1 MAQRDS
7 IRRIV
12 DANTAIQQTLERE
25 RDDREAEAALL
36 RDSVATLERA
46 RSSAQLTVRRIRRTS
61 DLQRRLEQTFPEMA
75 ASAWGLTTIPL
86 GDDDTVGIE
95 YFLMPA
101 WFTETFII
109 DHQNAQSWRL
119 QKDKLL
125 AVDSL
130 QFQVAELQDSI
141 LQLERQKF
149 LAVDSG
155 YGEAFASY
163 QELSDRYITELSK
176 PSVSLGTTVGFC
188 LGAAGAG
195 LIVGALIN
203 D

>member
-1 MAQRDS
+1 MESGGGPSPRQRRS
-7 IRRIV
+7 RGRL
-12 DANTAIQQTLERE
+12 TLERE
-25 RDDREAEAALL
+25 WDDREAEAALL

-46 RSSAQLTVRRIRRTS
+46 RRGAQLTVRRIRRTS

-86 GDDDTVGIE
+86 HDDDTVGIE

-109 DHQNAQSWRL
+109 DHQNAESWRR

-130 QFQVAELQDSI
+130 EFQVAVLQDSI

-155 YGEAFASY
+155 YSEAFASY

-176 PSVSLGTTVGFC
+176 PRVSLGTAVGFC
-188 LGAAGAG
+188 LGAIGAG